1 MEIYRCALIIGNLT
15 IRRLKKMRMPFH
27 ELRRY
32 WTVSQEIRIYS
43 SRWWL
48 SSNRVRGE
56 PQKIIAFTVGHLG
69 FCESN
74 RMPFGLSNSPASKQR
89 LMEDCIGQLNFNICF
104 IVLDNFIIFFFN
116 NLYRTPR
123 SLTASVRLIE
133 ASRDKTSSQKMHFLL
148 EKYKI
153 CRTDSIQ
160 TGYWNWSR

>member
-1 MEIYRCALIIGNLT
+1 MCVDYRQLNNKT
-15 IRRLKKMRMPFH
+15 TKKMRMPFH

-69 FCESN
+69 FCEFS
-74 RMPFGLSNSPASKQR
+74 RMPFVLSNSPASKQR
-89 LMEDCIGQLNFNICF
+89 LMEDCIGQLNLNICC
-104 IVLDNFIIFFFN
+104 IVLDNFIIFFN

-133 ASRDKTSSQKMHFLL
+133 ASRDKTFSQEMNFLL
-148 EKYKI
+148 GKYKI